1 MWVGAASAA
10 HTHRALLG
18 HVAVVKRHVAAAAQA
33 TPRLL
38 QRVEQ
43 KLHKPR
49 VDALV
54 RLYALTLG
62 VLRRGVHLQVEEGG
76 RREHEIGAVIV
87 GR

>member
-10 HTHRALLG
+10 RTHRALLG

-33 TPRLL
+33 APRLL

-43 KLHKPR
+43 ELHKPC
-49 VDALV
+49 VDTLV

-62 VLRRGVHLQVEEGG
+62 MLWRGVHLKVEEGG

>member
-1 MWVGAASAA
+1 MGSVGGSC
-10 HTHRALLG
+10 THRALLG

-33 TPRLL
+33 APRLL

-43 KLHKPR
+43 ELHKPC
-49 VDALV
+49 VDTLV
-54 RLYALTLG
+54 RLYALALG
-62 VLRRGVHLQVEEGG
+62 MLRCGVHLKVEEGG